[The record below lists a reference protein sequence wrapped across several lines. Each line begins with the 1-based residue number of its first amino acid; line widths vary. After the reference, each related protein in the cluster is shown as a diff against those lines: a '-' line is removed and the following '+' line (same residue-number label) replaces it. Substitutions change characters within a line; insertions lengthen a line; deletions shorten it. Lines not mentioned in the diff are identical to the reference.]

1 MSRNTRENILQA
13 ARQLFI
19 EQGFTATSIRQIAE
33 TAVIG
38 KATIYHHFSDKQAI
52 LLALLDQELT
62 RDTHEFDAARAE
74 PDPRRRIEIAVQ
86 ISMRTFQQSMD
97 VIQVAQR
104 ELPQVRARLHAEYH
118 TFWQEH
124 TALLSGAITQGQE
137 QGLFRDV
144 DPTEASRMLT
154 AMVFG
159 LFNSAY
165 VRGEPMPTPEEGTAV
180 LLDIFFKG
188 IEK

>member
-1 MSRNTRENILQA
+1 M
-13 ARQLFI
+13 FI
-19 EQGFTATSIRQIAE
+19 EQGYTATSIRQIAE

-52 LLALLDQELT
+52 LLELLDQELSS
-62 RDTHEFDAARAE
+62 DIQEFYTVRAE

-86 ISMRTFQQSMD
+86 ISMRTFQHSMEM
-97 VIQVAQR
+97 IQIALR
-104 ELPQVRARLHAEYH
+104 EVPQVRARLHAEFDV
-118 TFWQEH
+118 FWQEH
-124 TALLSGAITQGQE
+124 TMLLAGAITQGQA
-137 QGLFRDV
+137 QGIFRDV